1 MRRKRYPWDPR
12 PPRWNDVP
20 KVERPEHGWPVWVVE
35 RCNCPQWAKAMVG
48 PLSFHEDAAGLARC
62 YLEGSPI
69 TMLLVNRRRVFRPYD
84 AFVDGVGWYA
94 FVQNSP
100 GHHCVTL
107 HHTLDEAKAH
117 RERYFEAIGQYEPE
131 SRHWVLDLAK
141 VASEGDLM
149 SRLRRTR
156 ALDRSGILPGSSYI
170 VRAQHRDM
178 LSRKGTS
185 TGSQGMKSAEEL
197 IKERDKL
204 RANIPALAAWIED
217 ERTQVRREV
226 ANAEADVQAAR
237 DELTAGPTDTA
248 SKALAEQMFG
258 RVWQGIE
265 SSLKGTYDL
274 GIGAGKEAIEGVDP
288 VVRPL
293 VTQAVI
299 DTLRGNG
306 VSLDTITAHVL
317 LPTSPDLRD
326 ALEVQRRKNIQALI
340 AMTNLDQ
347 IEAGSDNFVNNQ

>member
-1 MRRKRYPWDPR
+1 MRRKHYPWDPR

-35 RCNCPQWAKAMVG
+35 RCNCPPWVKAMVG

-69 TMLLVNRRRVFRPYD
+69 TNLLASRRRVFRPYD

-117 RERYFEAIGQYEPE
+117 RERYFESIGQCEPE
-131 SRHWVLDLAK
+131 SRHWVLDLTK

-156 ALDRSGILPGSSYI
+156 ALDRSGILPVTSYI
-170 VRAQHRDM
+170 DRAQHREM
-178 LSRKGTS
+178 LQHNRTK
-185 TGSQGMKSAEEL
+185 TGRSDMKSAEEL
-197 IKERDKL
+197 IKERDRL
-204 RANIPALAAWIED
+204 RANIPALAAWIDD
-217 ERTQVRREV
+217 ERAQVQQEV
-226 ANAEADVQAAR
+226 EQADAAVQAAR

-248 SKALAEQMFG
+248 SKALAEQMFS
-258 RVWQGIE
+258 RVWPGIE

-274 GIGAGKEAIEGVDP
+274 GIGAGRQAIENADE

-306 VSLDTITAHVL
+306 VSAQTVDRHILV
-317 LPTSPDLRD
+317 PTSPGLRD
-326 ALEVQRRKNIQALI
+326 VLEVQHRTNIQALI
-340 AMTNLDQ
+340 ARTNLDQ
-347 IEAGSDNFVNNQ
+347 IEAGTDNFVNQ